1 MSDALLTAI
10 VTAVVTGAVNWGILS
25 TKLAWMRRDIDELKG
40 RMDQLM
46 LLHWSDKRKNIP

>member
-1 MSDALLTAI
+1 MSDSVYTAI
-10 VTAVVTGAVNWGILS
+10 VTAVLTGAVNWGILS

-46 LLHWSDKRKNIP
+46 MLHWSEKRKQLP